1 MTASGLDI
9 RDVIFAIVDVETT
22 GLTPED
28 RITEVA
34 ALRLR
39 GDVVLDRFQS
49 LVNPGIHIPLV
60 AAAVSGIDDAMV
72 ADAPAFPQVWPSL
85 ERMLAGAVI
94 VAHNAPFDLHF
105 LSAERKR
112 AGLTADQSAPVLDT
126 LRLARNLLELPRYSL
141 AALGAQLQLEHEPAH
156 RAMADVLATA
166 ALLRRLITQLAPG
179 SRTIE
184 DLLHAQDPVPVP
196 WDEAHGAGLMA
207 EVVAPLR
214 EAVQTQAIVV
224 IAYAGHAG
232 VHRFPIRP
240 LAIEHNGPLYYLRA
254 VRTAPSEEPAL
265 LRLDRIRGIE
275 PAEA

>member
-1 MTASGLDI
+1 MPATGLEI
-9 RDVIFAIVDVETT
+9 RDAIFAIVDVETT
-22 GLTPED
+22 GLEPED

-39 GDVVLDRFQS
+39 GDAVIDRFQS
-49 LVNPGIHIPLV
+49 LVNPEMHIPMV
-60 AAAVSGIDDAMV
+60 AVAVSGIDDAMV
-72 ADAPAFPQVWPSL
+72 ADAPAFPQVWPAL
-85 ERMLAGAVI
+85 ERLLAGAVL

-112 AGLTADQSAPVLDT
+112 AGLAANPTGPVLDT

-141 AALGAQLQLEHEPAH
+141 AALGASLQLDHEPAH

-166 ALLRRLITQLAPG
+166 ALLHRLIAHLPPE
-179 SRTIE
+179 SRTLE
-184 DLLHAQDPVPVP
+184 DLLRAQDPVPVP
-196 WDEAHGAGLMA
+196 WEDAHGAGLAA
-207 EVVAPLR
+207 EIVVPLR
-214 EAVQTQAIVV
+214 EAVQSEAVVV
-224 IAYAGHAG
+224 IAYAGRTG

-254 VRTAPSEEPAL
+254 VRTAPSEEPAV
-265 LRLDRIRGIE
+265 LRLDRIQGIE

>member
-1 MTASGLDI
+1 MTATGLEI
-9 RDVIFAIVDVETT
+9 RDAIFAIVDVETT

-34 ALRLR
+34 ALRIR
-39 GDVVLDRFQS
+39 GDIVLDRFQS
-49 LVNPGIHIPLV
+49 LVNPQIHIPMV

-72 ADAPAFPQVWPSL
+72 ADAPKFSQVWPSL
-85 ERMLAGAVI
+85 ERVLAGAVL

-112 AGLTADQSAPVLDT
+112 AGLAADPIAPVLDT

-141 AALGAQLQLEHEPAH
+141 AALGAALQLEHEPAH

-166 ALLRRLITQLAPG
+166 ALLQRLIAHLAPG
-179 SRTIE
+179 SRTLE
-184 DLLHAQDPVPVP
+184 DLLHAQDPVVVP
-196 WDEAHGAGLMA
+196 WEEANGAGLAA
-207 EVVAPLR
+207 EIVAPLR
-214 EAVQTQAIVV
+214 EAVQTEAVVV
-224 IAYAGHAG
+224 ITYTGRAG

-254 VRTAPSEEPAL
+254 VRTAPFEEPAV
-265 LRLDRIRGIE
+265 LRLDRIQGIE

>member
-1 MTASGLDI
+1 MPATGLEI
-9 RDVIFAIVDVETT
+9 RDAVFAIVDVETT

-34 ALRLR
+34 ALRLC
-39 GDVVLDRFQS
+39 GDRVIDRFQS
-49 LVNPGIHIPLV
+49 LVNPGMHIPMD

-72 ADAPAFPQVWPSL
+72 ADAPAFPQVWPAV
-85 ERMLAGAVI
+85 ERVLAGAVL

-112 AGLTADQSAPVLDT
+112 AGLAAEPLAPVLDT
-126 LRLARNLLELPRYSL
+126 LRLARNLLEQPRYSL
-141 AALGAQLQLEHEPAH
+141 AALGAALQLEHAPAH

-166 ALLRRLITQLAPG
+166 ALLQRLIAHLPPEAR
-179 SRTIE
+179 SID

-196 WDEAHGAGLMA
+196 WEEANGAGLAA
-207 EVVAPLR
+207 EIVAPLR
-214 EAVQTQAIVV
+214 EAVQTGTIVV
-224 IAYAGHAG
+224 IAYAGRAG

-240 LAIEHNGPLYYLRA
+240 IAIEHNGPLYYLRA
-254 VRTAPSEEPAL
+254 VRTAPSEEPAV
-265 LRLDRIRGIE
+265 LRLDRIQGIE